1 MARVWPSSRG
11 ALLPRPRRCSSLRD
25 CRNRRMRFQHR
36 DYDNGRYLDEPN
48 FRSNFIHQSTYST
61 VKSSL
66 VQDQGNT
73 SLKYIESQSRLLLIF
88 LRLPNTP
95 RQTKRAKDHRR
106 KQSDK
111 EGDRKILQPPTHP
124 TDNRRSASIRF
135 LDLTSAGSRSAGD
148 SGIAVQ
154 SRQRLR
160 ASHDRRPDLGIRA
173 SSSQLT
179 VFCMYRL
186 PSGARIHLLPN
197 LKDRP

>member
-1 MARVWPSSRG
+1 MFTLVIYSARN
-11 ALLPRPRRCSSLRD
+11 LD

-88 LRLPNTP
+88 VRLPNTP

-111 EGDRKILQPPTHP
+111 EGDRKILHRVIARVTLVHNIFGGFTWGIKFTKIWHP
-124 TDNRRSASIRF
+124 TKYPKGWTTA
-135 LDLTSAGSRSAGD
+135 
-148 SGIAVQ
+148 
-154 SRQRLR
+154 QR
-160 ASHDRRPDLGIRA
+160 
-173 SSSQLT
+173 
-179 VFCMYRL
+179 
-186 PSGARIHLLPN
+186 
-197 LKDRP
+197 

>member
-1 MARVWPSSRG
+1 
-11 ALLPRPRRCSSLRD
+11 
-25 CRNRRMRFQHR
+25 MRFQHR

-111 EGDRKILQPPTHP
+111 EGDRKILHPPTHP

-160 ASHDRRPDLGIRA
+160 ASHDRISVFEPVR
-173 SSSQLT
+173 SSS
-179 VFCMYRL
+179 
-186 PSGARIHLLPN
+186 PSSACTDSLRAPDPSSSKFEGSSLRAGRSAVSQPLRTDCVHSSYL
-197 LKDRP
+197 

>member
-1 MARVWPSSRG
+1 MFTLVIYSARN
-11 ALLPRPRRCSSLRD
+11 LD

-88 LRLPNTP
+88 VRLPNTP

-111 EGDRKILQPPTHP
+111 EGDRKILHAPDPSSSKFEGSSL
-124 TDNRRSASIRF
+124 RAGRSAVS
-135 LDLTSAGSRSAGD
+135 
-148 SGIAVQ
+148 Q
-154 SRQRLR
+154 PLR
-160 ASHDRRPDLGIRA
+160 TDCVH
-173 SSSQLT
+173 SSYL
-179 VFCMYRL
+179 
-186 PSGARIHLLPN
+186 
-197 LKDRP
+197 

>member
-1 MARVWPSSRG
+1 MFTLVIYSARN
-11 ALLPRPRRCSSLRD
+11 LD

-88 LRLPNTP
+88 VRLPNTP

-111 EGDRKILQPPTHP
+111 EGDRKILHP
-124 TDNRRSASIRF
+124 IARVTTVRDTFFRGYAWEYVTKIPRPLITRS
-135 LDLTSAGSRSAGD
+135 D
-148 SGIAVQ
+148 GIV
-154 SRQRLR
+154 L
-160 ASHDRRPDLGIRA
+160 
-173 SSSQLT
+173 
-179 VFCMYRL
+179 
-186 PSGARIHLLPN
+186 GARVREPYLP
-197 LKDRP
+197 K

>member
-1 MARVWPSSRG
+1 
-11 ALLPRPRRCSSLRD
+11 
-25 CRNRRMRFQHR
+25 MRFQHR

-88 LRLPNTP
+88 VRLPNTP

-111 EGDRKILQPPTHP
+111 EGDRKILHPPTHP

-160 ASHDRRPDLGIRA
+160 ASHDRISLFEPVRA
-173 SSSQLT
+173 SS
-179 VFCMYRL
+179 
-186 PSGARIHLLPN
+186 PSSACTDSLRAPGSIFFQI
-197 LKDRP
+197 